1 MRGSKSMTES
11 DQSFDL
17 TGLREVMDDSSTNK
31 LSAIMLSSL
40 VLLMIIN
47 AVDLMGNNDEV
58 REVLDGNT
66 DWQIVFEEVIVSQTD
81 SLVVADGDTET
92 RMFSVDD
99 SMIGEGYRVGAFR
112 ITVSYTETSGIPGD
126 PADSVFAT
134 LVQND
139 MNAQWSEEGNAL
151 TGSSNDASPIDLS
164 LMAYPQYNGEGLNAT
179 GYNEIQV
186 LEAWKMDGYGI
197 GDLEVEISVETQ
209 ALPFTTDNEE
219 EVTITLEIITFKA
232 VAQQ

>member
-1 MRGSKSMTES
+1 MVSENQG
-11 DQSFDL
+11 FDL
-17 TGLREVMDDSSTNK
+17 TGLREVLDDSSANK
-31 LSAIMLSSL
+31 LSAIMVSSL
-40 VLLMIIN
+40 VLLLIIN
-47 AVDLMGNNDEV
+47 AVDLMGNNEQV

-66 DWQIVFEEVIVSQTD
+66 DWQITFDEIAITQTD

-92 RMFSVDD
+92 RTFSIDE
-99 SMIGEGYRVGAFR
+99 SMLDGGYRVGAFR

-134 LVQND
+134 IVQND
-139 MNAQWSEEGNAL
+139 LSAQWDEEGNEL
-151 TGSSNDASPIDLS
+151 TGSSNDAAPIDLS
-164 LMAYPQYNGEGLNAT
+164 LMAYPAYNGGAVNAT

-186 LEAWKMDGYGI
+186 LEAWQMDGYGI
-197 GDLEVEISVETQ
+197 GDIQIEISVETQ

-219 EVTITLEIITFKA
+219 EVTITLDIITFRA